1 MDKLTGFYLSKY
13 LKNPKRNL
21 FRFSF
26 IFMIL
31 GIILSVG
38 ILSAGLN
45 LFEGYEQTL
54 KSLLLES
61 FAHITVQKPWNGYL
75 SQEEAQQIQAK
86 LANEKDISS
95 ITPSLYYSLMAQHAG
110 KVRSAQLRGYD
121 FALSFPYYRY
131 TPGFQGALAEGEVIV
146 GHYLAKELGL
156 KAGDE
161 ISLIYPQL
169 DRITPLGILNSDRSF
184 KIKAIYRSG
193 YYEND
198 RSLVIMGL
206 AELQDFLMLPRTL
219 SQLELRISNA
229 DKALAQAEKY
239 YHFLDEEYITIPWE
253 YYAGSLLKLVKMEK
267 WLIFIVFA
275 FLVLIAGFNVISA
288 VLTIIIDKS
297 SEIAVLRSLGAS
309 SRTIKRLFAAK
320 VGIAAVMALI
330 LGQILG
336 IILSWGVE
344 KQSFYQLKGE
354 VYFVDRLGAHYS
366 PLNFLAVFG
375 VSFILISLCI
385 YLPLKRIDRV
395 QIIDIFRA
403 KV

>member
-1 MDKLTGFYLSKY
+1 MDKLTGFYIKNY

-54 KSLLLES
+54 KSLLLEN
-61 FAHITVQKPWNGYL
+61 FAHITVQKPWAEYI
-75 SQEEAQQIQAK
+75 SDEEASALVAK
-86 LANEKDISS
+86 MANEKEIRS
-95 ITPSLYYSLMAQHAG
+95 ITPSLHYSLMAQHSG
-110 KVRSAQLRGYD
+110 KVRSAQVRAYD
-121 FALSFPYYRY
+121 FAQGFPYYRY
-131 TPGFQGALAEGEVIV
+131 TSGFSGALSEGEVIV

-156 KAGDE
+156 QVGDT

-169 DRITPLGILNSDRSF
+169 DRLSPLGLLSSDRSF

-198 RSLVIMGL
+198 RSLVIMDL
-206 AELQDFLMLPRTL
+206 AELQDFLMMPNSL
-219 SQLELRISNA
+219 SKLELRISNA
-229 DKALAQAEKY
+229 DKASIKA
-239 YHFLDEEYITIPWE
+239 EEYQQLLGTGYLVVPWE
-253 YYAGSLLKLVKMEK
+253 YYAGSLLKLVEMEK

-288 VLTIIIDKS
+288 VTTIIIDKS
-297 SEIAVLRSLGAS
+297 NEIAVLRSLGAS
-309 SRTIKRLFAAK
+309 SRTIKGLFAAK
-320 VGIAAVMALI
+320 VGVAALIALI

-336 IILSWGVE
+336 IFLSWAVE
-344 KQSFYQLKGE
+344 HQSFYQLKGE
-354 VYFVDRLGAHYS
+354 VYFVDRIAAHYS

-375 VSFILISLCI
+375 VSIILISLCI